1 MNATRRPLRDRDAIN
16 GLVKG
21 LKLIEAFDAAHTRM
35 TLSEAARRV
44 DISPAAARRCLLTL
58 CAIGYAQT
66 DGKRFWLGH
75 GALRIAYAYASSTR
89 LPRLMQPALDS
100 LSERTRESASVAVLH
115 GADVVVAARSTARR
129 SLTVGLGVGS
139 RLPLHCSATG
149 RTLLASLP
157 ADACDALL
165 GSSARVK
172 LTPHTVTDPAKLR
185 RLLRACRENGYASS
199 NEEIELGVRS
209 LAVPLYNGAG
219 DTVAALSISSRAD
232 RMQLDD
238 MVHEFLPAMLRSQAW
253 ARSRIG

>member
-1 MNATRRPLRDRDAIN
+1 
-16 GLVKG
+16 VKG
-21 LKLIEAFDAAHTRM
+21 LKLIESFDAAHTRM

-44 DISPAAARRCLLTL
+44 EISPAAARRCLLTL
-58 CAIGYAQT
+58 CVIGYART
-66 DGKRFWLGH
+66 DGKHFWLSH
-75 GALRIAYAYASSTR
+75 GALRVAYAYVSSTK
-89 LPRLMQPALDS
+89 LPRLMQPVLDS

-115 GADVVVAARSTARR
+115 RTDVVVAARSTARR

-157 ADACDALL
+157 AEACDALL

-172 LTPHTVTDPAKLR
+172 LTPNTITDPPKLR
-185 RLLRACRENGYASS
+185 RLLKTCRDNGYATC

-209 LAVPLYNGAG
+209 LAVPLYNSVG

-232 RMQLDD
+232 RMRLSD
-238 MVHEFLPAMLRSQAW
+238 MVQEFLPAMLRSQAW